1 MKYGKY
7 NSYLC
12 QTMWKNAN
20 HVLSWAELLSWAE
33 ILCWVELL
41 SWTELLA
48 PLSHCGAARM
58 EVPRP
63 ALLEKGGF
71 RTWCGGAWG
80 DGGGSERYICFHL
93 LFICLAI
100 CCFGELSYTGSWQLT
115 CEAFFAKRI
124 YPWVIFLALNTFLI
138 KSFLLIKLELML
150 VVLPGGQ
157 NWNQLSVEFSFLLNV
172 PAL

>member
-1 MKYGKY
+1 M
-7 NSYLC
+7 
-12 QTMWKNAN
+12 
-20 HVLSWAELLSWAE
+20 SWAELLSWAE

-71 RTWCGGAWG
+71 RTWCGGARG

-115 CEAFFAKRI
+115 CEAFFAKKI

-138 KSFLLIKLELML
+138 KSFLLVNLELML